1 MLDGGEL
8 EYLLTKNLTLPK
20 GQARKLLPKYIGP
33 TRVVANN
40 LETRNYAL
48 ELPQQ
53 LKDRRIHPTFHV
65 NLLGRHKPNDN
76 GLFRQ
81 QDSQTIY
88 DMGSPDDAEWLID
101 EMTTH

>member
-40 LETRNYAL
+40 LETGNYAL

-53 LKDRRIHPTFHV
+53 LKD
-65 NLLGRHKPNDN
+65 
-76 GLFRQ
+76 
-81 QDSQTIY
+81 
-88 DMGSPDDAEWLID
+88 
-101 EMTTH
+101 